1 MNIFWRMM
9 WSLFFTSSLYF
20 SRTTYSYWK
29 YYFDS
34 SVVFHTIHWKAKT
47 GKKQISEVQKTFFYC
62 LRNYKIKI
70 QRLLLGAVFGSII
83 ERSRIDENLRNYS
96 PEKWLKNSFIEL
108 HRIFESFDGSML
120 VSLVLGLVKVPQRI
134 FILH

>member
-1 MNIFWRMM
+1 M
-9 WSLFFTSSLYF
+9 
-20 SRTTYSYWK
+20 
-29 YYFDS
+29 
-34 SVVFHTIHWKAKT
+34 
-47 GKKQISEVQKTFFYC
+47 
-62 LRNYKIKI
+62 
-70 QRLLLGAVFGSII
+70 LGAVFGSII

-134 FILH
+134 FILHQC